1 MHLLYVFSSALSL
14 TLPFTSAVVYKGFNY
29 GAGIDFLTSFRTA
42 QALAGT
48 SGFTSARI
56 YTMIEAN
63 TVNSPTSAISAAIT
77 TRTTLLLGL
86 YCSAGDLAF
95 LNETIALTAAIEAY
109 GQPFVDLI
117 AGVSIGSEDL
127 YRASPVGIE
136 NNSPP
141 GDTAQNIVKYI
152 SQTRAVLNNTKNG
165 IATQVPVGHVDTW
178 QMWQSAQGISDII
191 AAIDFIGVDA
201 YPYWQKDDDNTP
213 DNGRTLFDEA
223 YEATVTASQGKP
235 VWVTEA
241 GWPVNGSTFGQAE
254 PNVEN
259 AKRFWDDVGCS
270 KLFDKVNTW
279 WYTLQDLPTADGAPS
294 FGITNA
300 IDNTT
305 ALFDL
310 SCPGNGTALEPSGV
324 GIGTISAVVA
334 GSTSSASA
342 ASTTTCESGSMH
354 SEVKTTST
362 ARSSSAESTTYTTST
377 VTVAPTPPSNLVRHR
392 RWIRSTPG
400 R

>member
-1 MHLLYVFSSALSL
+1 
-14 TLPFTSAVVYKGFNY
+14 
-29 GAGIDFLTSFRTA
+29 
-42 QALAGT
+42 
-48 SGFTSARI
+48 
-56 YTMIEAN
+56 MIEAN
-63 TVNSPTSAISAAIT
+63 TVNSPTSAISAAIA

-117 AGVSIGSEDL
+117 AGVSVGSEDL
-127 YRASPVGIE
+127 YRSSPVGIE
-136 NNSPP
+136 NESPR
-141 GDTAQNIVKYI
+141 GDTAKNIVKYI
-152 SQTRAVLNNTKNG
+152 SQTRAVLNNTTNG
-165 IATQVPVGHVDTW
+165 IAAQIPVGHVDTW
-178 QMWQSAQGISDII
+178 QMWQSAVGISDII
-191 AAIDFIGVDA
+191 AAIDFLGVDA

-213 DNGRTLFDEA
+213 NNGRALFDEA
-223 YEATVTASQGKP
+223 YEATVAASRGKP

-254 PNVEN
+254 PSVEN

-279 WYTLQDLPTADGAPS
+279 WYTLQDSPIADGAPS
-294 FGITNA
+294 FGIMNS

-310 SCPGNGTALEPSGV
+310 SCSGNGTALGS
-324 GIGTISAVVA
+324 SATGRA
-334 GSTSSASA
+334 TTSTVDGGYISSASA
-342 ASTTTCESGSMH
+342 ASMMTCETGSVQ
-354 SEVKTTST
+354 SAAEGTST
-362 ARSSSAESTTYTTST
+362 AGSSSAESTTYTTST
-377 VTVAPTPPSNLVRHR
+377 VIVAPTPPSNVLRHR
-392 RWIRSTPG
+392 RRIRSPPG